1 MLRTLI
7 FAALLASAGLV
18 HAQAERRIDCSKA
31 QDPKAC
37 EERLAKVK
45 AAHQKAR
52 QACESKSGSE
62 RRDCMRKEM
71 CAQSPDPAKC
81 EANIKQKA
89 AERGERRA
97 KIREACRDKKG
108 EELRVCIREHRAR
121 T

>member
-1 MLRTLI
+1 MKSLVT
-7 FAALLASAGLV
+7 AALLAASTIAF
-18 HAQAERRIDCSKA
+18 AQSERRIDCSKA

-45 AAHQKAR
+45 SAHQKAR
-52 QACESKSGSE
+52 QACESKSGTE

-81 EANIKQKA
+81 EASIKQKA

-108 EELRVCIREHRAR
+108 EELSACIREHRAKR
-121 T
+121 